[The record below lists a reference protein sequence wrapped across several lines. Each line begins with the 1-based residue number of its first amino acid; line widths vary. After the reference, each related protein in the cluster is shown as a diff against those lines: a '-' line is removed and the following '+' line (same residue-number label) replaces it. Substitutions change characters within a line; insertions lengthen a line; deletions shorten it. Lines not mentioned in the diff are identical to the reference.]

1 MNHFQSFVLAAS
13 VTVLL
18 AACSSTPVA
27 KMESVSPPPVIASQT
42 QTPAPVPVAKSEPV
56 AASTVASVVVPP
68 YLDPGNALS
77 KDRSFY
83 FDYDNYSVKP
93 DYSRQ
98 LELHG
103 KFLASSLKVSIR
115 VEGNTDERGS
125 SEYNL
130 ALGQKRAAAVV
141 EALKVYGA
149 TDAQMEAVSW
159 GREKPK
165 AEGHDEAAWAQNRRV
180 DLAYPAK

>member
-1 MNHFQSFVLAAS
+1 
-13 VTVLL
+13 
-18 AACSSTPVA
+18 
-27 KMESVSPPPVIASQT
+27 
-42 QTPAPVPVAKSEPV
+42 
-56 AASTVASVVVPP
+56 
-68 YLDPGNALS
+68 
-77 KDRSFY
+77 
-83 FDYDNYSVKP
+83 
-93 DYSRQ
+93 
-98 LELHG
+98 
-103 KFLASSLKVSIR
+103 VSIR